1 MQVQSLR
8 LSNRVRGHTQ
18 SVAKRLRSGD
28 PTLPIPEWWRLM
40 LKAWMARNDVDQVAL
55 AARLGISGPAVN
67 GIVNRATRSEWVTS
81 ICRITGL
88 PSPVIEAPPEIQEI
102 AEALKQLKPE
112 ALGEFRRAIQR
123 AVDDAERRKP

>member
-1 MQVQSLR
+1 
-8 LSNRVRGHTQ
+8 
-18 SVAKRLRSGD
+18 
-28 PTLPIPEWWRLM
+28 M
-40 LKAWMARNDVDQVAL
+40 LKLWIDRNETDQVAL
-55 AARLGISGPAVN
+55 AGKVGVTGPTINMIVN
-67 GIVNRATRSEWVTS
+67 GPSTKSEWVTS
-81 ICRITGL
+81 ICRVTGL